1 MIKYV
6 CDDCEKYEFNSD
18 ELKKYNQNSIVTIN
32 CPNVNDSRDIWYIE
46 QDQDPEFSNYIDIV
60 MEKNQQASEQKG

>member
-1 MIKYV
+1 MRVKELI
-6 CDDCEKYEFNSD
+6 N

>member
-1 MIKYV
+1 MRVK
-6 CDDCEKYEFNSD
+6 
-18 ELKKYNQNSIVTIN
+18 ELINELNKYNQNSIVTIN

-60 MEKNQQASEQKG
+60 MKKNQQASEQKG

>member
-1 MIKYV
+1 MRVKELI
-6 CDDCEKYEFNSD
+6 N

-60 MEKNQQASEQKG
+60 MKKNQQASEQKG